1 MAYMSS
7 CCSHKCTMLHM
18 TVFSSIHL
26 SKRGHF
32 IFNNINNQADG
43 YIYHDLFKSDHIW
56 VLANW
61 NLPSYSSPLVL
72 LEHILP
78 KTACGCP
85 CGRVIQKN
93 QKISHTYNSL
103 TLWNA
108 FVHVKFIYQVTPTV
122 FSWGTARNVQKRL
135 LFGSYMTTETCS
147 LWQLHDR
154 TETLF
159 GNCSTHN

>member
-1 MAYMSS
+1 MSEREMAYMSS
-7 CCSHKCTMLHM
+7 CYSHKCTMLHM

-26 SKRGHF
+26 SKVGHF

-72 LEHILP
+72 LERILP

-85 CGRVIQKN
+85 CGRVIRKTKN
-93 QKISHTYNSL
+93 QSHIQFSHPMECVRQCTIHIPGDPRSVQLGNSNKCTEML
-103 TLWNA
+103 T
-108 FVHVKFIYQVTPTV
+108 I
-122 FSWGTARNVQKRL
+122 
-135 LFGSYMTTETCS
+135 
-147 LWQLHDR
+147 WQLYDYR
-154 TETLF
+154 
-159 GNCSTHN
+159 NM